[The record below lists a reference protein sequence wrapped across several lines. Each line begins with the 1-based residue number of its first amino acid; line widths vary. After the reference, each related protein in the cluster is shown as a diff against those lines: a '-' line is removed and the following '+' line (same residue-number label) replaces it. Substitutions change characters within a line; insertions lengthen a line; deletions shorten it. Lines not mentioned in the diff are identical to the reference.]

1 MPFPFTIKVKQA
13 SSVLNKNP
21 IQESRAALSV
31 SLYHIAHGVT
41 CVRGMPCSS
50 KYCANPRVFISLNTF
65 HSQFR
70 LHKGFLE
77 HEGALEFDHHFKDV
91 IGISPCDWQLKLQIA
106 CDLALALDQCHVR
119 CFVIPASGHLF
130 QRSRIL
136 FCSATP
142 LFFCSRLLLLPF
154 ACLLASYNII
164 VSRRLSRLCIQIFV
178 LAIFSFGLSNIVG

>member
-1 MPFPFTIKVKQA
+1 
-13 SSVLNKNP
+13 LNKNP

-41 CVRGMPCSS
+41 CVRGIPCSS
-50 KYCANPRVFISLNTF
+50 KYCANPRVFISLNSF

-77 HEGALEFDHHFKDV
+77 HEGALEFDHHFMDV

-119 CFVIPASGHLF
+119 CFVIPASDHLF
-130 QRSRIL
+130 QRSL
-136 FCSATP
+136 V
-142 LFFCSRLLLLPF
+142 LLLQPLVFLLTLIAPAICMF
-154 ACLLASYNII
+154 AGKL
-164 VSRRLSRLCIQIFV
+164 
-178 LAIFSFGLSNIVG
+178 